1 MEENHTVKYKE
12 DEYVFGNESNL
23 NESEKLNKSNEE
35 INGKKQIDDESNKEE
50 NLSKNDDLNK
60 NNQSKENMEDYNES
74 QLFDKD
80 FKDIDNDNN
89 SKENEKSKENISKK
103 EDSKIEGNKSKDNPN
118 LNNSKNEKSEEKINQ
133 QTENKSKIS
142 LENIKKDLEQNNNNN
157 NEDKE
162 EEDEKKNDNNQDLN
176 NLNKKEN
183 ESENPPKM
191 NEINENEALKES
203 SLIDKKKEINK
214 KVEEE
219 KEKNKD
225 NKENKNMNN
234 KEEILDKKENEKKE
248 ENIETKNKNDN
259 DSENIIDDI
268 IKNELEDIQTEEIKL
283 PKNKIVKTPKKI
295 NEEDKNIEKN
305 SIKKNIVYSPNEKKD
320 EINEEENFQNGEI
333 IKNFILSTTEKI
345 LDDNLERIKAKND
358 IELANIVQYE
368 LDKNLSKLELR
379 KSADNFKKEKLKL
392 KSYEILLNKRKRP
405 SIQRYKTLENKTPII
420 TNSKTPNENIK
431 SFYIGKKQNEYDFYK
446 QKLSQK
452 LEKIELL
459 NLKKNER
466 YKMKKSIEAKRAEMN
481 LKKSEEQLNKKIEY
495 LKKKM
500 EWKDLMTAVIK
511 NVVRKDHIEKAEYNK
526 QKYLLKKDYINY
538 IRKKEQNEREE
549 KLEILNKKA
558 ETRKNIKETTNR
570 IYSSRIDKYHNIEK
584 ERKTNISKI
593 QKILKNG
600 EGENEKNLDILME
613 EFPDNYRI
621 ANVIK
626 DYQIKKNEI
635 ENNQNIRLLSSKAN
649 LFNTNTSTNFKT
661 LPNNFVSKSLDKR
674 RIFLYTPN
682 KAMDKSIQRKN
693 ERIKNEER
701 KINNMSESK
710 KTKKDELIDVND
722 IHYEHELKEKI
733 RVFKLEIYKKF
744 LKKVK
749 EEKHNERLRKKQLEM
764 IDDITLRNNL
774 EIQFSDERALIDMR
788 LRKES
793 ENLQKLA
800 KEYENK
806 LKSNFLKKHNK
817 IFNLI
822 KEINEEKENKKI

>member
-191 NEINENEALKES
+191 NEIDENEALKEYKKKK
-203 SLIDKKKEINK
+203 KKKEINK

-219 KEKNKD
+219 KEKNKE
-225 NKENKNMNN
+225 NKEDKNMNN

-248 ENIETKNKNDN
+248 ENNETKNKNDN

-268 IKNELEDIQTEEIKL
+268 IKNELEDIQKEEIKL
-283 PKNKIVKTPKKI
+283 PKNKIVKT
-295 NEEDKNIEKN
+295 
-305 SIKKNIVYSPNEKKD
+305 SPNEKKD

-511 NVVRKDHIEKAEYNK
+511 NVVRKDHIEN
-526 QKYLLKKDYINY
+526 INY

>member
-183 ESENPPKM
+183 ECENPP
-191 NEINENEALKES
+191 N
-203 SLIDKKKEINK
+203 
-214 KVEEE
+214 
-219 KEKNKD
+219 
-225 NKENKNMNN
+225 NKEDKNMNN

-248 ENIETKNKNDN
+248 ENNETKNKNDN

-268 IKNELEDIQTEEIKL
+268 IKNELEDIQ
-283 PKNKIVKTPKKI
+283 TPKKI

>member
-1 MEENHTVKYKE
+1 M
-12 DEYVFGNESNL
+12 
-23 NESEKLNKSNEE
+23 
-35 INGKKQIDDESNKEE
+35 
-50 NLSKNDDLNK
+50 
-60 NNQSKENMEDYNES
+60 
-74 QLFDKD
+74 
-80 FKDIDNDNN
+80 
-89 SKENEKSKENISKK
+89 
-103 EDSKIEGNKSKDNPN
+103 
-118 LNNSKNEKSEEKINQ
+118 
-133 QTENKSKIS
+133 
-142 LENIKKDLEQNNNNN
+142 
-157 NEDKE
+157 
-162 EEDEKKNDNNQDLN
+162 
-176 NLNKKEN
+176 
-183 ESENPPKM
+183 
-191 NEINENEALKES
+191 
-203 SLIDKKKEINK
+203 
-214 KVEEE
+214 
-219 KEKNKD
+219 
-225 NKENKNMNN
+225 
-234 KEEILDKKENEKKE
+234 
-248 ENIETKNKNDN
+248 
-259 DSENIIDDI
+259 
-268 IKNELEDIQTEEIKL
+268 
-283 PKNKIVKTPKKI
+283 
-295 NEEDKNIEKN
+295 
-305 SIKKNIVYSPNEKKD
+305 
-320 EINEEENFQNGEI
+320 
-333 IKNFILSTTEKI
+333 
-345 LDDNLERIKAKND
+345 
-358 IELANIVQYE
+358 
-368 LDKNLSKLELR
+368 
-379 KSADNFKKEKLKL
+379 
-392 KSYEILLNKRKRP
+392 
-405 SIQRYKTLENKTPII
+405 
-420 TNSKTPNENIK
+420 
-431 SFYIGKKQNEYDFYK
+431 
-446 QKLSQK
+446 
-452 LEKIELL
+452 
-459 NLKKNER
+459 
-466 YKMKKSIEAKRAEMN
+466 
-481 LKKSEEQLNKKIEY
+481 
-495 LKKKM
+495 
-500 EWKDLMTAVIK
+500 
-511 NVVRKDHIEKAEYNK
+511 
-526 QKYLLKKDYINY
+526 
-538 IRKKEQNEREE
+538 
-549 KLEILNKKA
+549 EILNKKA

-600 EGENEKNLDILME
+600 EGQNEKNLDILME